1 MGLGPA
7 TWSKPRPCGGA
18 IGQLSAVAWEEAVA
32 GVILDDLE
40 AKAVP
45 LRLMQPIVAMGV
57 RTVAEEDRGGRMK
70 DARETLGA
78 GLIRD
83 HRITQIEASRSMWS
97 SRLVT

>member
-1 MGLGPA
+1 
-7 TWSKPRPCGGA
+7 
-18 IGQLSAVAWEEAVA
+18 
-32 GVILDDLE
+32 
-40 AKAVP
+40 
-45 LRLMQPIVAMGV
+45 MQPILAMGV

-78 GLIRD
+78 GLMRD